1 MATTTNIVIEQGA
14 TFSQEFIVKDSAG
27 SAKDLTGYT
36 ATAQIRRSYYS
47 STATDFTTAI
57 VAGDGKVTLSLTAA
71 ETAAISVGSTG
82 NNRYVYDLEVA
93 SSSETLR
100 PFEGI
105 VTVRPNVT
113 RA

>member
-14 TFSQEFIVKDSAG
+14 TFSQEFIVKDSDG
-27 SAKDLTGYT
+27 SVKDLTGYT

-47 STATDFTTAI
+47 STSTDFTTAI
-57 VAGDGKVTLSLTAA
+57 VAADGKVTLSLTAA

-93 SSSETLR
+93 SASETLR

>member
-14 TFSQEFIVKDSAG
+14 TFSQDFIVKDSSG
-27 SAKDLTGYT
+27 NVKNLTGYT
-36 ATAQIRRSYYS
+36 ATAQLRRSYYS
-47 STATDFTTAI
+47 SNATSFTTAT
-57 VAGDGKVTLSLTAA
+57 VDADGKVTLSLTAA

-82 NNRYVYDLEVA
+82 NNRFVYDVEVA

>member
-1 MATTTNIVIEQGA
+1 MALTTNLVIEQGA
-14 TFSQEFIVKDSAG
+14 TFSQDFIVKDSAG
-27 SAKDLTGYT
+27 NVKNLNGYT
-36 ATAQIRRSYYS
+36 ATASMRRSYYS
-47 STATDFTTAI
+47 STATDFTTA
-57 VAGDGKVTLSLTAA
+57 VVDADGKVTISLTAA

-82 NNRYVYDLEVA
+82 NIRFVYDIEVA
-93 SSSETLR
+93 SASETLR

>member
-14 TFSQEFIVKDSAG
+14 TFSQEFTVLDSAG
-27 SAKDLTGYT
+27 SAKNLTGYT
-36 ATAQIRRSYYS
+36 ATAQMRRSHYS
-47 STATDFTTAI
+47 STSTAFTTA
-57 VAGDGKVTLSLTAA
+57 VVNATGKVTLSLTAA

-82 NNRYVYDLEVA
+82 NNRFVYDIEVA

>member
-14 TFSQEFIVKDSAG
+14 TFSQDFIVKDSAG
-27 SAKDLTGYT
+27 DVKDLTGYT

-47 STATDFTTAI
+47 STATDFTTA
-57 VAGDGKVTLSLTAA
+57 VVEADGKVTLSLTAA

-93 SSSETLR
+93 SDSETLR
-100 PFEGI
+100 PFQGI

>member
-14 TFSQEFIVKDSAG
+14 TFSQDFIVKDSSG

-36 ATAQIRRSYYS
+36 ATAQMRRSHYS
-47 STATDFTTAI
+47 STSTDFTTA
-57 VAGDGKVTLSLTAA
+57 VVEADGKVTLSLTAA
-71 ETAAISVGSTG
+71 ETAAITVGSTG
-82 NNRYVYDLEVA
+82 NNRFVYDIEVA
-93 SSSETLR
+93 DGSETLR
-100 PFEGI
+100 PFQGI